1 MVSIVLQKIA
11 VEFLVIL
18 IGWTARRR
26 GYLGDEPTRA
36 MSRFVVDIAFPA
48 LVFTQMV
55 RTVDADGLRA
65 GWYVPVLAMAVL
77 LAAWLTGW
85 LCAPRGVD
93 ARLRSTF
100 VFCVAI
106 PNWVY
111 LPLPIA
117 EALYG
122 ADGIRVILLSNAGA
136 QLLLWSL
143 GVWILHAGLTPAQ
156 ALRQV
161 ALNPGLV
168 ATVTGIVVAL
178 MVPGARMW
186 ESLSPA
192 NAPVLPVAAGAV
204 MQALSFVGGLTVPL
218 QLLVIGSQLASLVP
232 EIHKP
237 SVDILRV
244 TAVRLLVAP
253 VITVSLAWGAAQA
266 GLVIPD
272 VPRYCLYL
280 IAAMPVSLTTAL
292 FTERFGG
299 DVPFG
304 AQAIFFTTLIGLVT
318 VPLVFWMIQ
327 RLGL

>member
-1 MVSIVLQKIA
+1 MASIVLQKIA

-18 IGWTARRR
+18 IGWMAHRR
-26 GYLGDEPTRA
+26 GYLGDEPMRA
-36 MSRFVVDIAFPA
+36 LSRFVVDIAFPA

-55 RTVDADGLRA
+55 RTVDADGLRD
-65 GWYVPVLAMAVL
+65 GWYVPILAMAL
-77 LAAWLTGW
+77 LVTAWATGL
-85 LCAPRGVD
+85 LCAPRLAG
-93 ARLRSTF
+93 ARLRNTF

-122 ADGIRVILLSNAGA
+122 TDGIQVILLANVGA

-143 GVWILHAGLTPAQ
+143 GVWILRANLSPAQ

-161 ALNPGLV
+161 AVNPGLI
-168 ATVTGIVVAL
+168 ATVAGIGVAL
-178 MVPGARMW
+178 MVPGARTW
-186 ESLSPA
+186 ETLSPA
-192 NAPVLPVAAGAV
+192 NAPVTPLAAGAA

-218 QLLVIGSQLASLVP
+218 QLLVIGAQLAALVP
-232 EIHKP
+232 DIHKP
-237 SVDILRV
+237 SATVVRV
-244 TAVRLLVAP
+244 TVVRLLVAP
-253 VITVSLAWGAAQA
+253 SVAVALFWCVARA
-266 GLVIPD
+266 GLVIPETT
-272 VPRYCLYL
+272 RYCLYL

-304 AQAIFFTTLIGLVT
+304 AQAIFFTTLAGLGT
-318 VPLVFWMIQ
+318 VPLIFWMMQ